1 MELINH
7 MNWRYATKKFDS
19 SKKVSVDELKLL
31 SESVRLSASSYGLQP
46 YKVMIIQD
54 DELRKL
60 LKEAS
65 WNQSQITDA
74 SHLFLFCIHQD
85 YPEQEIDH
93 YFSLIED
100 TQNADLKSLIG
111 YKNSLKTLFQK
122 KAPEEKRQ
130 WAAKQVY
137 IALGSLLIACAELKI
152 DACPMECFEKDRY
165 DQILGLKEQ
174 GLRSTVIIAVGYRSE
189 DDDTSKRK
197 KVRKPKEILFVCP
210 R

>member
-7 MNWRYATKKFDS
+7 LKWRYATKKFDS
-19 SKKVSVDELKLL
+19 SKKVGVDELKLL

-54 DELRKL
+54 DEIRKQ

-74 SHLFLFCIHQD
+74 SHLFVFCIHQD
-85 YPEQEIDH
+85 YPLQEIDN
-93 YFSLIED
+93 YFHLIQD
-100 TQNADLKSLIG
+100 VQKADPKSLSG

-122 KAPEEKRQ
+122 KTPEEKRE

-137 IALGSLLIACAELKI
+137 IALGSLLIACAGLKI
-152 DACPMECFEKDRY
+152 DACPMEGFEKDRY
-165 DQILGLKEQ
+165 DEILGLKEQ
-174 GLRSTVIIAVGYRSE
+174 GLRSTVIAAVGYRSI

-197 KVRKPKEILFVCP
+197 KVRKPKEVLFEEV
-210 R
+210 